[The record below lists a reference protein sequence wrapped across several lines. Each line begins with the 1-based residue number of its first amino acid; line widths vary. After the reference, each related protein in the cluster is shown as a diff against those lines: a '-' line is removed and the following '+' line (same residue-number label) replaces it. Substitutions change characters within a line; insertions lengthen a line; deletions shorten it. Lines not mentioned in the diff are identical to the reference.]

1 MPSLCSSLRTTYAS
15 RYSLSNIAD
24 ESEVQ
29 VDTVAEYGEHA
40 TQILWKS
47 TTEMGCAV
55 ETCDLGDYTLAYVV
69 CQYNPA

>member
-1 MPSLCSSLRTTYAS
+1 
-15 RYSLSNIAD
+15 
-24 ESEVQ
+24 
-29 VDTVAEYGEHA
+29 HA

-55 ETCDLGDYTLAYVV
+55 ETCKLDGSLYAYVV